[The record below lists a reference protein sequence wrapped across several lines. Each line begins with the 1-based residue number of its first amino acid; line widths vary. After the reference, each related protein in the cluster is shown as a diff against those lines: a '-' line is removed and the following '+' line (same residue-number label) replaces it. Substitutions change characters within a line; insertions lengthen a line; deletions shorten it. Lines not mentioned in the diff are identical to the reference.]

1 MRNQYQRQLTCNMTI
16 DIKLLRTLEMT
27 PGTVKAKL
35 HNNRYDKKLCDNEQT
50 ILLYLKHDE
59 V

>member
-1 MRNQYQRQLTCNMTI
+1 MTI

-50 ILLYLKHDE
+50 ILLYLKHVE